1 MLQFVGCATK
11 SMKGCDSVGHA
22 SRSSG
27 LLCVEASLARVSQC
41 SLKTGG
47 DATVGGARDISQRWR
62 WSQVE
67 DGWVDVTGCTGPF
80 YPTFAVFNVLGTRGI
95 IVI

>member
-27 LLCVEASLARVSQC
+27 LLRVEASLARVSQC

-47 DATVGGARDISQRWR
+47 DATVGGARDIITEVTLESSGRR
-62 WSQVE
+62 MGRG
-67 DGWVDVTGCTGPF
+67 DGLHRTLLPHICRFQCIRP
-80 YPTFAVFNVLGTRGI
+80 
-95 IVI
+95 